1 MKITKVEAIELRLA
15 ESEVLDKASSA
26 QDSLIIKIHTDEGI
40 VGIGEVDSC
49 PRVAKAAIEAPFSH
63 SIASGLGRLL
73 IGMNPLDIRVINEK
87 LYQSTFY
94 YGRRGLVVQAMGG
107 IDIALWDIAG
117 KYYNQP
123 VYQLLGGVF
132 HKKIRAY
139 ASILFGK
146 DGDETCEIG
155 KKWVKKGFTAV
166 KFGWAPMGQSEKMD
180 LELVEGARRGVGD
193 ENDVLIDAGC
203 CWDTMTAIHRA
214 KQFEDYKILWL
225 EEPLDQDNLEG
236 YRRLTSVSRIPI
248 AAGEGES
255 GRFAWRDLI
264 ERGGIHIA
272 QIDIARNGFTEAAR
286 IADMA
291 EDHGL
296 RVVNHFYTTG
306 INLAAG
312 LHWLASRKTAFIFEY
327 CVEETPLRW
336 DVAKQKMEID
346 GDGYVHV
353 PEGPGL
359 GVDLDEKTIERYR
372 VKTTGR

>member
-1 MKITKVEAIELRLA
+1 MKITKVEAIELRLP

-26 QDSLIIKIHTDEGI
+26 QDAMIVKIYTDEGI
-40 VGIGEVDSC
+40 VGIGEVDSP
-49 PRVAKAAIEAPFSH
+49 PRVAKAAIEAPLSH
-63 SIASGLGRLL
+63 SIATGLGRIL
-73 IGMNPLDIRVINEK
+73 IGMSPLDIGVINER
-87 LYQSTFY
+87 LYRSTFY
-94 YGRRGLVVQAMGG
+94 YGRRGVVVHAIGG

-123 VYQLLGGVF
+123 VYQLLGGAF
-132 HKKIRAY
+132 QEKIRAY

-146 DGDETCEIG
+146 DGEETCEIG
-155 KKWVKKGFTAV
+155 KKWVDRGFTAV
-166 KFGWAPMGQSEKMD
+166 KFGWAPMGQSEKLD

-203 CWDTMTAIHRA
+203 CWDTMTAIRRSR
-214 KQFEDYKILWL
+214 QFEDYKILWL

-236 YRRLTSVSRIPI
+236 YSKLTSVSRIPI
-248 AAGEGES
+248 AAGEGDS

-272 QIDIARNGFTEAAR
+272 QIDIARNGFTEAVR

-306 INLAAG
+306 VNLAAG

-327 CVEETPLRW
+327 CVEETALRW
-336 DVAKQKMEID
+336 EVTRQKMEID
-346 GDGYVHV
+346 ADGYVHV

-359 GVDLDEKTIERYR
+359 GIDLNEETIERYR
-372 VKTTGR
+372 VRATQ

>member
-1 MKITKVEAIELRLA
+1 MKITRIEAIELRLP
-15 ESEVLDKASSA
+15 ESEVIDKASSA

-63 SIASGLGRLL
+63 SVASGLGRILT
-73 IGMNPLDIRVINEK
+73 GMNPLDIRVINEK

-94 YGRRGLVVQAMGG
+94 YGRRGVVVHAIGG

-132 HKKIRAY
+132 RKKIRAY

-146 DGDETCEIG
+146 DGQETCEIG
-155 KKWVKKGFTAV
+155 KKWINKGFTAV
-166 KFGWAPMGQSEKMD
+166 KFGWAPMGQSEKLD

-193 ENDVLIDAGC
+193 EYDVLIDAGC
-203 CWDTMTAIHRA
+203 CWDTMTAIRRA

-225 EEPLDQDNLEG
+225 EEPLEQDNLEG
-236 YRRLTSVSRIPI
+236 YRKLTNVSRIPI
-248 AAGEGES
+248 AAGEGDS

-264 ERGGIHIA
+264 ERGGINIA
-272 QIDIARNGFTEAAR
+272 QIDIARNGFTEAMR

-296 RVVNHFYTTG
+296 KVVNHFYTTG

-336 DVAKQKMEID
+336 DVTKQKMEID
-346 GDGYVHV
+346 GDGFVHV

-359 GVDLDEKTIERYR
+359 GVDLDEETIDRYR
-372 VKTTGR
+372 VKTAEQ

>member
-1 MKITKVEAIELRLA
+1 MKITRIETIELRLP

-26 QDSLIIKIHTDEGI
+26 QDSLVIKIHTDEGI

-63 SIASGLGRLL
+63 SVASGLGRILT
-73 IGMNPLDIRVINEK
+73 GMNPLDIRVINEK

-94 YGRRGLVVQAMGG
+94 YGRRGVVVHAIGG

-132 HKKIRAY
+132 RKKIRAY

-146 DGDETCEIG
+146 DGQETCEIG
-155 KKWVKKGFTAV
+155 KKWINKGFTAV
-166 KFGWAPMGQSEKMD
+166 KFGWAPMGQSEKLD

-193 ENDVLIDAGC
+193 DNDVLIDAGC
-203 CWDTMTAIHRA
+203 CWDTMTAIRRA

-225 EEPLDQDNLEG
+225 EEPLEQDNLEG
-236 YRRLTSVSRIPI
+236 YRKLTNVSRIPI
-248 AAGEGES
+248 AAGEGDS

-264 ERGGIHIA
+264 ERGGINIA
-272 QIDIARNGFTEAAR
+272 QIDIARNGFTEAVR

-296 RVVNHFYTTG
+296 KVVNHFYTTG

-336 DVAKQKMEID
+336 DVTKQKMEVD
-346 GDGYVHV
+346 GDGFVHV

-359 GVDLDEKTIERYR
+359 GVDLDEETIERYR
-372 VKTTGR
+372 VKTAEQ